1 MLFGIYLKNSL
12 VEGGINLIKMVLLQI
27 NTLSEL

>member
-1 MLFGIYLKNSL
+1 MLFGIYLTNSL
-12 VEGGINLIKMVLLQI
+12 AEGGINLIKMVFLQI